1 MEGYGINMGQI
12 KSTSDLTGMIIND
25 IILGNPARDGDYYIW
40 DDDRIPSID
49 IIIPAP
55 IEP

>member
-1 MEGYGINMGQI
+1 MGQI